1 MKTKS
6 AVRFAIGLLFIWV
19 AAMPAQA
26 DTTIFSNLGAGDSY
40 NGSTG
45 WTLGTPDSGTDYFVD
60 GSAFTVGATS
70 LNLSTIEVAAG
81 LTAGTNQLT
90 INLDADS
97 GGNPG
102 AVIESFT
109 INGAMP
115 GFGSVSA
122 GSLVTAT
129 SVLHPLLT
137 AGSQYWVVLSVPND
151 GMTWAAWNQNSI
163 GDTGPL
169 CRSANGSPLNGST
182 NVRGAMLITG
192 LSSSVPEPS
201 SIVMVSTAA
210 VMILGCGL
218 RRRSRAKAA

>member
-1 MKTKS
+1 MKNKFGL
-6 AVRFAIGLLFIWV
+6 RFAIGLLFIWV
-19 AAMPAQA
+19 AAMPARA

-40 NGSTG
+40 NQGTG
-45 WTLGTPDSGTDYFVD
+45 WTLGSPDPTDYFVT

-81 LTAGTNQLT
+81 LVQGTNQLT

-97 GGNPG
+97 GGSPG
-102 AVIESFT
+102 ALIESFT

-115 GFGSVSA
+115 TFGAFSS
-122 GSLVTAT
+122 GNLVTAT

-151 GMTWAAWNQNSI
+151 GTTWAAWNQNSI
-163 GDTGPL
+163 GDTGPFAQ
-169 CRSANGSPLNGST
+169 SDNGSPLNGFT
-182 NVRGAMLITG
+182 NTRGAMLITG

-218 RRRSRAKAA
+218 RRRSKAKAA